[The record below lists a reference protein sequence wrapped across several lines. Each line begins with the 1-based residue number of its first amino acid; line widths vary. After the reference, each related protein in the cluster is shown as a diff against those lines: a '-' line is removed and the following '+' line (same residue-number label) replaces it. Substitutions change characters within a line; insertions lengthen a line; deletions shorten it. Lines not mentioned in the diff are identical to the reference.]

1 METLSIKYEDTDP
14 VCALNTEKMAW
25 LESGKTDRTY
35 VSAFRVYYVIGKPAF
50 EIIGKYL
57 QIQLLGLI
65 TQCILFIMLY
75 VQ

>member
-50 EIIGKYL
+50 EIIGK
-57 QIQLLGLI
+57 
-65 TQCILFIMLY
+65 T
-75 VQ
+75 

>member
-50 EIIGKYL
+50 EIIGKTKFYRFHYN
-57 QIQLLGLI
+57 
-65 TQCILFIMLY
+65 T
-75 VQ
+75 